1 MQRIS
6 LRHDLTLDNGKGRVI
21 KIYIT
26 RYDITRFYMLYN
38 NDNCSQY
45 VGFEQKLLNV
55 SGERVKTKYT
65 CEYCISTLGQR

>member
-26 RYDITRFYMLYN
+26 RYDITRFTCYTTTTIVVN
-38 NDNCSQY
+38 TS
-45 VGFEQKLLNV
+45 GLN
-55 SGERVKTKYT
+55 KNY
-65 CEYCISTLGQR
+65 